1 MRAMAAAAGAL
12 VLGWGAGA
20 LAQTHPTP
28 SSKPVP
34 RFESLDEKEAHGR
47 LGPTREHRVVWTYQ
61 RVGLPMQ
68 VIAETQDWRR
78 VRDPDGEVTWMHKR
92 LLSSRP
98 TVMVRASAA
107 EGVSLRAAPQAD
119 AAVRA
124 ILHAGVI
131 ADLETCEAGW
141 CRVRVRQ
148 RYEGWAPASALW
160 GAR

>member
-1 MRAMAAAAGAL
+1 MKAIAGAAGAMM
-12 VLGWGAGA
+12 LGWGAAA
-20 LAQTHPTP
+20 LAQGHPTP

-34 RFESLDEKEAHGR
+34 RFESLDEEEAHGR
-47 LGPTREHRVVWTYQ
+47 LGPTRDHRVVWTYQ

-107 EGVSLRAAPQAD
+107 EGVPLRAAPQTD
-119 AAVRA
+119 AKVRA
-124 ILHAGVI
+124 VLHAGVI
-131 ADLETCEAGW
+131 ADLETCSDGW
-141 CRVRVRQ
+141 CRLRVRQ
-148 RYEGWAPASALW
+148 RYEGWTPASMLW